1 MIRFALLS
9 SAISTRRIAINPAAV
24 TSVLEDVNDS
34 SACRVF
40 TVESVEPVTVAGS
53 FDEVVAALEAAGAP
67 AVAPVVEVAPTDLE
81 RAADVLEELARAAR
95 TGSFDESKPCVSVID
110 RAVGVGSYEWDDTAD
125 ALIGL
130 AARLRGAR

>member
-1 MIRFALLS
+1 MSVLFPLA
-9 SAISTRRIAINPAAV
+9 TRRDAKIAINPLTWLAV
-24 TSVLEDVNDS
+24 GPTLVDDVCGIVISREVVIEVVGSVAD
-34 SACRVF
+34 
-40 TVESVEPVTVAGS
+40 
-53 FDEVVAALEAAGAP
+53 VVAALEAAGVP